1 MRSGAVKG
9 STADVPQRGLRVL
22 LADERREAL
31 DGLSRV
37 VESLGHEVMPYA
49 ISVAEAAELIMRD
62 EPEVA
67 CVMVHEDDE
76 HALSLISE
84 VVEIGNTPVIAV
96 LQRENAIFVARAIE
110 HGIAAYISSASPTV
124 VQGAFELALRRYRET
139 SSLSTKVAQ
148 LETALQRRTVIE
160 RAKGV
165 LMERHSLDARQAFS
179 LLRDHARASRIT
191 VLDVAMAVTERGA
204 VLEPFSPHA

>member
-1 MRSGAVKG
+1 
-9 STADVPQRGLRVL
+9 
-22 LADERREAL
+22 
-31 DGLSRV
+31 
-37 VESLGHEVMPYA
+37 MPYA
-49 ISVAEAAELIMRD
+49 ISVVEAAELIVRD

-84 VVEIGNTPVIAV
+84 VVEIGHTPVIAV
-96 LQRENAIFVARAIE
+96 LQHENAVFVARAIE

-124 VQGAFELALRRYRET
+124 VQGAIELALRRYRET
-139 SSLSTKVAQ
+139 SSLSAKVAQ

-165 LMERHSLDARQAFS
+165 LMERHSLDARQAFT
-179 LLRDHARASRIT
+179 LLRGHARASRIT
-191 VLDVAMAVTERGA
+191 VLDVALAVTEEGA
-204 VLEPFSPHA
+204 VLKPLSPPA